1 MRRKSILSPLS
12 LLLCA
17 ALALSILLTGCSEGT
32 TPPASSEAPAQSAAA
47 ESTAQPEATDS
58 TAAPEATSSAQ
69 SAAPAGTAAELGSLK
84 AFTADTLD
92 GGSFTQDDIFA
103 KDLTIINFWALSC
116 PPCIGEMP
124 DLADF
129 AKKLPDNVQI
139 ITMCLDALYD
149 EESTKSILSEAGFE
163 GVTLVSG
170 EGDLSD
176 VCYQL
181 QYTPTTVLV
190 DSQGNLVG
198 DAIIGTCEDLSETYL
213 TAINSALKAGGKA
226 EIRLAS

>member
-47 ESTAQPEATDS
+47 ESTTAPKEAG
-58 TAAPEATSSAQ
+58 SSE
-69 SAAPAGTAAELGSLK
+69 SAVPTGTAAELGSLK
-84 AFTADTLD
+84 AFTASTLD

-129 AKKLPDNVQI
+129 AQKLPDNVQM

-163 GVTLVSG
+163 GMTLVSG
-170 EGDLSD
+170 EGDLED

-226 EIRLAS
+226 EIRLES

>member
-1 MRRKSILSPLS
+1 MRRKSILSPLF

-32 TPPASSEAPAQSAAA
+32 TPPASSEASAQSAAA
-47 ESTAQPEATDS
+47 ESTA
-58 TAAPEATSSAQ
+58 APEEAGSSE
-69 SAAPAGTAAELGSLK
+69 SAVPTGTAAELGSLK
-84 AFTADTLD
+84 AFTASTLD

-129 AKKLPDNVQI
+129 AKKLPDNVQM

-170 EGDLSD
+170 EGDLED

-213 TAINSALKAGGKA
+213 TAINSALKDGGKA
-226 EIRLAS
+226 EIRLES

>member
-1 MRRKSILSPLS
+1 MRRKSILFPLS

-17 ALALSILLTGCSEGT
+17 ALALSILLTGCSKGT
-32 TPPASSEAPAQSAAA
+32 TPPASSEASAQSAAA
-47 ESTAQPEATDS
+47 ESTA
-58 TAAPEATSSAQ
+58 APEEAGSSE
-69 SAAPAGTAAELGSLK
+69 SAVPTGTAAELGSLK
-84 AFTADTLD
+84 AFTASTLD

-129 AKKLPDNVQI
+129 AKKLPDNVQM

-149 EESTKSILSEAGFE
+149 EESTRSILSEAGFE

-170 EGDLSD
+170 EMDLSD

-226 EIRLAS
+226 EIRLES